1 MTSMTSFNIG
11 ELQVGTPHLMA
22 DLAELLLLLD
32 FNGRKTIHRNELLSI
47 ISQEATSVETID
59 ADLLDEAR
67 ENDAESHDALER
79 KIDFIWTQLEYRESS
94 FKDVYPYIVDG
105 DELIMLETLT
115 DAQKIYCFLTCC
127 SRLRSFSAFSRFGS
141 ISQKWAKYFTY
152 LCKEAV
158 KALAPAGKRTSV
170 RIFDVGSPDRAAYYG
185 TDLRQA
191 LPVLG
196 RDLGVISNNTQNCNQ
211 TSSGDGGFDIIVDYG
226 FDDNLTS
233 NFGILGQCG
242 AQETEWPSKVLESHS
257 INLRHY
263 FQTNYDL
270 PSVMFTPVF
279 YKQSNGRWVNERHT
293 NGILL
298 LDRQRIINLIL
309 DMSFEK
315 KITQSPWFINY
326 EISLSHMHY
335 SIY

>member
-22 DLAELLLLLD
+22 DLVELLLLLN
-32 FNGRKTIHRNELLSI
+32 FNGHKTIHRNELASI
-47 ISQEATSVETID
+47 IQQEAKSIETID
-59 ADLLDEAR
+59 SELLEQSR
-67 ENDAESHDALER
+67 ESDAEFQDTLEK
-79 KIDFIWTQLEYRESS
+79 KIDFIWGQLEYREASLNEI
-94 FKDVYPYIVDG
+94 YPYMVDG
-105 DELIMLETLT
+105 DELIMLDTLS
-115 DAQKIYCFLTCC
+115 DIQKIYCFLTCC
-127 SRLRSFSAFSRFGS
+127 SRLRSFSAFTNFGS
-141 ISQKWAKYFTY
+141 ISHKWAKYFTF

-158 KALAPAGKRTSV
+158 KALAPAGSRSAV
-170 RIFDVGSPDRAAYYG
+170 RIFDVGSSDRTSYYG
-185 TDLRQA
+185 TDLRLA

-196 RDLGVISNNTQNCNQ
+196 RDLGVISSNTENCNQ

-242 AQETEWPSKVLESHS
+242 AQETEWPTKILESHAM
-257 INLRHY
+257 NLRHY
-263 FQTNYDL
+263 FQTNFDL

-279 YKQSNGRWVNERHT
+279 YKQSSGRWVNERHT

-298 LDRQRIINLIL
+298 LDRQRIINLIE
-309 DMSFEK
+309 DMSVAK
-315 KITQSPWFINY
+315 QITNTPWFINY

>member
-32 FNGRKTIHRNELLSI
+32 FNGRKTIHRGELSSI
-47 ISQEATSVETID
+47 ISQEAKSVETID
-59 ADLLDEAR
+59 AELLDASR
-67 ENDAESHDALER
+67 ESDAEAHDSLER
-79 KIDFIWTQLEYRESS
+79 KLDFIWGQLEFRESTL
-94 FKDVYPYIVDG
+94 DDAYPYIVDG
-105 DELIMLETLT
+105 DELIMLDNLS
-115 DAQKIYCFLTCC
+115 DIQKIYCFLTCC
-127 SRLRSFSAFSRFGS
+127 SRLRSFNAFTNFGS
-141 ISQKWAKYFTY
+141 ISQKWAKYFTF

-158 KALAPAGKRTSV
+158 KSLAPAGKRTSV
-170 RIFDVGSPDRAAYYG
+170 RIFDVGSPDRHSYYG
-185 TDLRQA
+185 TDLRDA
-191 LPVLG
+191 LPILG
-196 RDLGVISNNTQNCNQ
+196 RDLGVISNNIDNCNQ

-242 AQETEWPSKVLESHS
+242 AQETEWPTKVLESHS

-263 FQTNYDL
+263 FHTNYDL

-293 NGILL
+293 NGVLL
-298 LDRQRIINLIL
+298 LDRQRIINLIA
-309 DMSFEK
+309 DTSAERR
-315 KITQSPWFINY
+315 IIHSNWFVNY